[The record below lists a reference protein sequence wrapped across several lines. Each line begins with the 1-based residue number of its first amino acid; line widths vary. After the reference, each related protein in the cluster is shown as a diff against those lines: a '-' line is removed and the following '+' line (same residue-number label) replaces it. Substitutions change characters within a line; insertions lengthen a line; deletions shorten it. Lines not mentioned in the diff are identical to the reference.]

1 MCISVR
7 LSNHDSDAGIGLVRY
22 VHSLI
27 GLAETTISKRDVDDQ
42 FQCILAKD
50 KALTTEGSDLNRLR
64 RDVIQLMI
72 VLSQKY
78 LSLRLRKSNDYLD
91 AEPFM
96 DDSTMLS
103 EVISSGSSE
112 HDDDSTWDPG
122 DIEYNNITDDSFDND
137 NFDNEGDQDDS
148 DRESLHSAD
157 STDQVKTKPQFDHR
171 DVAVLKSTNGL
182 LCPGDILSYRL
193 RTPRGKPKS
202 STIASLL
209 DPSTP
214 DKKLITLEN
223 GVILKPFVHDVKRQK
238 MYGGGACGHLTD
250 PLSVWMKMEQ
260 CTFFVGCTSN
270 FIAADK
276 DDNHINTTDGDVT
289 DDSNTTN
296 CVDLDGKHSMNI
308 IYGTCIKCVVC
319 KINIISTNNPQ
330 QAAQTYA

>member
-1 MCISVR
+1 
-7 LSNHDSDAGIGLVRY
+7 LSNLDSDAGIGLVRY

-27 GLAETTISKRDVDDQ
+27 GLAETTISNRDVDDRC
-42 FQCILAKD
+42 QCILAKD

-64 RDVIQLMI
+64 QDVLQLMI

-78 LSLRLRKSNDYLD
+78 LSLRSSKANVYLD
-91 AEPFM
+91 PDPFK
-96 DDSTMLS
+96 DDRSMLS
-103 EVISSGSSE
+103 EDISSGSSE

-122 DIEYNNITDDSFDND
+122 EDEYNNITDNSCGDD

-157 STDQVKTKPQFDHR
+157 RPDQVKTKPKFDHR

-193 RTPRGKPKS
+193 RTPRGKPKT
-202 STIASLL
+202 STIARLL

-260 CTFFVGCTSN
+260 CTLFVGCTSN
-270 FIAADK
+270 FVAADK
-276 DDNHINTTDGDVT
+276 DENHIDTNDGYVT

-296 CVDLDGKHSMNI
+296 CVDLDGK
-308 IYGTCIKCVVC
+308 
-319 KINIISTNNPQ
+319 
-330 QAAQTYA
+330 

>member
-1 MCISVR
+1 MSVR
-7 LSNHDSDAGIGLVRY
+7 LSYHDSDAGIGLVRY

-27 GLAETTISKRDVDDQ
+27 GLAETTISNRDVDNQ
-42 FQCILAKD
+42 CQCILAKD
-50 KALTTEGSDLNRLR
+50 RALTTKGSDLNRLR
-64 RDVIQLMI
+64 RDALQLMI

-78 LSLRLRKSNDYLD
+78 LSLRSSKANDNLHAD
-91 AEPFM
+91 PFM
-96 DDSTMLS
+96 DDRTMLS
-103 EVISSGSSE
+103 EDISLVSSE
-112 HDDDSTWDPG
+112 HDDDSTWDPR

-223 GVILKPFVHDVKRQK
+223 GAILKPFVHDVKRQK

-250 PLSVWMKMEQ
+250 PLSVWMNMEE

-270 FIAADK
+270 FIAADE
-276 DDNHINTTDGDVT
+276 DDNHFDATDGDVT
-289 DDSNTTN
+289 DDSDTTN

-308 IYGTCIKCVVC
+308 LYGTCIKCVVRQ
-319 KINIISTNNPQ
+319 IDIISTNNPQ
-330 QAAQTYA
+330 QAAQETYE

>member
-1 MCISVR
+1 MSVR
-7 LSNHDSDAGIGLVRY
+7 LSNHDSDAGIGLVHY

-27 GLAETTISKRDVDDQ
+27 GLAETTISNRDVDDQ

-64 RDVIQLMI
+64 RDVLHLMI

-78 LSLRLRKSNDYLD
+78 LSLRSRESNDYLD
-91 AEPFM
+91 ADPFM
-96 DDSTMLS
+96 DDRTMLS
-103 EVISSGSSE
+103 EYISSGSSE
-112 HDDDSTWDPG
+112 HDDDSTWDSR
-122 DIEYNNITDDSFDND
+122 DIEYNNITDDSIDND

-148 DRESLHSAD
+148 DCESLHSAD
-157 STDQVKTKPQFDHR
+157 STDQVKTKPKFDHR

-214 DKKLITLEN
+214 DEKLVTLEN

-238 MYGGGACGHLTD
+238 MYGGGACGQLTD
-250 PLSVWMKMEQ
+250 PLSVWMKMEE
-260 CTFFVGCTSN
+260 CTLFVGCTSTL
-270 FIAADK
+270 IAADE
-276 DDNHINTTDGDVT
+276 DVNHIDTSDGDVT
-289 DDSNTTN
+289 DDSDSSN
-296 CVDLDGKHSMNI
+296 CVHFEGKLFR
-308 IYGTCIKCVVC
+308 
-319 KINIISTNNPQ
+319 
-330 QAAQTYA
+330 

>member
-1 MCISVR
+1 
-7 LSNHDSDAGIGLVRY
+7 
-22 VHSLI
+22 
-27 GLAETTISKRDVDDQ
+27 
-42 FQCILAKD
+42 
-50 KALTTEGSDLNRLR
+50 
-64 RDVIQLMI
+64 MI

-78 LSLRLRKSNDYLD
+78 LSLRSSKANDNLHAD
-91 AEPFM
+91 PFM
-96 DDSTMLS
+96 DDRTMLS
-103 EVISSGSSE
+103 EDISLVSSE
-112 HDDDSTWDPG
+112 HDDDSTWDPR

-223 GVILKPFVHDVKRQK
+223 GAILKPFVHDVKRQK

-250 PLSVWMKMEQ
+250 PLSVWMKMEE

-270 FIAADK
+270 FIAADE
-276 DDNHINTTDGDVT
+276 DDNHIDATNGDVT
-289 DDSNTTN
+289 DDSDTTN

-308 IYGTCIKCVVC
+308 LYGTCSKCVVR